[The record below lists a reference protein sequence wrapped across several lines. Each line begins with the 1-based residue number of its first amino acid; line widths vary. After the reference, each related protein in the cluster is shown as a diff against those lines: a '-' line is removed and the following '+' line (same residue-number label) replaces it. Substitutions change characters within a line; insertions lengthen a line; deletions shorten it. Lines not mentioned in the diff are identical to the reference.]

1 VAVRVTAAVDQ
12 EEKMIGPSE
21 TRWRDELVIN
31 SYADY
36 PAVERAVDL
45 LSDRGFPVQTV
56 RVVGRDVRIVE
67 QITGRL
73 TPWRAAGAG
82 ALSGMWFGAMIGL
95 VLGLVT
101 PYVFAPLLWGV
112 LLGAVFGAVFAGVAQ
127 LATRGRRD
135 FASTRGMV
143 AGSYEL
149 IVAGDTY
156 QRAVAILS
164 QAGELPAE
172 SRAGAAGDHVPS
184 G

>member
-1 VAVRVTAAVDQ
+1 
-12 EEKMIGPSE
+12 MIGPSE

-112 LLGAVFGAVFAGVAQ
+112 LLGAVFGAV
-127 LATRGRRD
+127 
-135 FASTRGMV
+135 
-143 AGSYEL
+143 
-149 IVAGDTY
+149 
-156 QRAVAILS
+156 
-164 QAGELPAE
+164 
-172 SRAGAAGDHVPS
+172 SRASHSWPLEVGGTSPRRGEWSPGATS
-184 G
+184 